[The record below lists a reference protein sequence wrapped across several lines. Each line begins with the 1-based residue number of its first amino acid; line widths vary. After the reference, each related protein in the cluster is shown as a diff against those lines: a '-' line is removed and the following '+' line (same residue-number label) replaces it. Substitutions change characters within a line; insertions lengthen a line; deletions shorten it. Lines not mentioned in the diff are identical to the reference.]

1 MLLNQNY
8 ILLFSLSINMLWAS
22 CSPLD
27 SLKTYWLNPAQ
38 KIEGNIKRIEKFPS
52 KFVTPRNVDVWFP
65 KEYDNTKEY
74 SVLYMHDG
82 QMLFDADKTWN
93 SQEWG
98 VDEHMSALLKTSKI
112 KETIVV
118 GIWNIYSERNA
129 NYFPQKVF
137 EDLNKENKEALQ
149 HMAEKKNQETFINS
163 DDYLKFIVN
172 ELKPYIDANFPTKT
186 SPKDTAI
193 MGSSR
198 GGLIS
203 LYAICEY
210 PEIFGAAACLST
222 HWIGTY
228 SNTESNQIPYVIFDY
243 LMDNLPSPKNHKI
256 YFDYGTK
263 TLDALYLPYQDLVT
277 TALEYKLYDDESMVN
292 LKFDGHE
299 HAEKF
304 WNKRLATPLTFLLK
318 TTYE

>member
-8 ILLFSLSINMLWAS
+8 ILFFFLSVNMLWAS
-22 CSPLD
+22 CTPLD
-27 SLKTYWLNPAQ
+27 SITTYWVNPTQ

-52 KFVTPRNVDVWFP
+52 KFVTPRNVDIWFP
-65 KEYDNTKEY
+65 KDFDNTKTY
-74 SVLYMHDG
+74 SVLYMQDG

-93 SQEWG
+93 GQEWG
-98 VDEHMSALLKTSKI
+98 VDKHMSLLLNDSKL

-118 GIWNIYSERNA
+118 GIWNVYSERNA

-137 EDLNKENKEALQ
+137 EALDKENKVALQ
-149 HMAEKKNQETFINS
+149 RMAKKKNQETFVNS
-163 DDYLKFIVN
+163 DNYLKFIVS
-172 ELKPYIDANFPTKT
+172 ELKPYIDITFPTKT
-186 SPKDTAI
+186 SPEDTAI

-198 GGLIS
+198 GALIS

-210 PEIFGAAACLST
+210 PEVFGAAACLST

-228 SNTESNQIPYVIFDY
+228 SNAESNQIPYVIFDY

-256 YFDYGTK
+256 YFDYGTQ
-263 TLDALYLPYQDLVT
+263 TLDALYLPYQDLAT
-277 TALEYKLYDDESMVN
+277 TALEYKSYDDESMVN

-304 WNKRLATPLTFLLK
+304 WYKRLATPLTFLLK
-318 TTYE
+318 NN

>member
-8 ILLFSLSINMLWAS
+8 ILLFFLSINMLWAT
-22 CSPLD
+22 CTPLD
-27 SLKTYWLNPAQ
+27 SIKTYWINPTE
-38 KIEGNIKRIEKFPS
+38 KIEGNIKRVEKFPS
-52 KFVTPRNVDVWFP
+52 KFVTPRNVDIWAP
-65 KEYDNTKEY
+65 KDFDSTKTY

-93 SQEWG
+93 GQEWG
-98 VDEHMSALLKTSKI
+98 VDEHMSELLNESKL

-118 GIWNIYSERNA
+118 GIWNVYSERNA

-137 EDLNKENKEALQ
+137 EALDKENKEALRR
-149 HMAEKKNQETFINS
+149 MAEKKNQETFINS
-163 DDYLKFIVN
+163 DDYLKFIVT
-172 ELKPYIDANFPTKT
+172 ELKPYIDTNFPTKT
-186 SPKDTAI
+186 SSKDTAI

-210 PEIFGAAACLST
+210 PEVFGAAACLST

-228 SNTESNQIPYVIFDY
+228 SNAESNQIPYVIFDY
-243 LMDNLPSPKNHKI
+243 LMDNLPSPINHKI
-256 YFDYGTK
+256 YFDYGTH
-263 TLDALYLPYQDLVT
+263 TLDALYLPYQNLVT
-277 TALEYKLYDDESMVN
+277 TALEYKSYNDESMVN

-304 WNKRLATPLTFLLK
+304 WNKRLAMPLNFLLK
-318 TTYE
+318 KNYE

>member
-1 MLLNQNY
+1 MIIKL
-8 ILLFSLSINMLWAS
+8 ICISIFFFSTNMLSAS
-22 CSPLD
+22 SIQLD
-27 SLKTYWLNPAQ
+27 SIKNYRINATQNL
-38 KIEGNIKRIEKFPS
+38 EGTIQRIEKFPS
-52 KFVTPRNVDVWFP
+52 KFVTPRNVDIWLP
-65 KEYDNTKEY
+65 KDFKKNKTY
-74 SVLYMHDG
+74 SVLYIHDG

-93 SQEWG
+93 GQEWG
-98 VDEHMSALLKTSKI
+98 VDEHISKLIKTSKI

-137 EDLNKENKEALQ
+137 EMLDKENKEALQ
-149 HMAEKKNQETFINS
+149 RMAAKKNQVTFINS
-163 DDYLKFIVN
+163 DDYLKFIVT
-172 ELKPYIDANFPTKT
+172 ELKPYVDTNFPTRT
-186 SPKDTAI
+186 TPKDTSI

-228 SNTESNQIPYVIFDY
+228 SKTESNQIPYVIFDY
-243 LMDNLPSPKNHKI
+243 LMENLPSPKNHKI

-277 TALEYKLYDDESMVN
+277 TVLEYKSYDEESMIN

-304 WNKRLATPLTFLLK
+304 WNKRLETPLTFLLNK
-318 TTYE
+318 TYE

>member
-1 MLLNQNY
+1 M
-8 ILLFSLSINMLWAS
+8 SVNMLWAS
-22 CSPLD
+22 CTPLD
-27 SLKTYWLNPAQ
+27 SITTYWMNPTQ

-52 KFVTPRNVDVWFP
+52 KFVTPRNVDIWFP
-65 KEYDNTKEY
+65 KDFDNTKTY
-74 SVLYMHDG
+74 SVLYMQDG

-93 SQEWG
+93 GQEWG
-98 VDEHMSALLKTSKI
+98 VDEHMSLLLNDSKL

-118 GIWNIYSERNA
+118 GIWNVYSERNA

-137 EDLNKENKEALQ
+137 EALDKENKEALQ
-149 HMAEKKNQETFINS
+149 RMAKKKNQETFVNS
-163 DDYLKFIVN
+163 DNYLKFIVS
-172 ELKPYIDANFPTKT
+172 ELKPYIDITFPTKT
-186 SPKDTAI
+186 SPEDTAI

-198 GGLIS
+198 GALIS

-210 PEIFGAAACLST
+210 PEVFGAAACLST

-228 SNTESNQIPYVIFDY
+228 SNAESNQIPYVIFDY

-256 YFDYGTK
+256 YFDYGTQ

-277 TALEYKLYDDESMVN
+277 TALEYKSYDDESMVN
-292 LKFDGHE
+292 LKFDGYE

-304 WNKRLATPLTFLLK
+304 WNKRLASPLTFLLK
-318 TTYE
+318 KDYE

>member
-1 MLLNQNY
+1 
-8 ILLFSLSINMLWAS
+8 MLWAS

-118 GIWNIYSERNA
+118 GI
-129 NYFPQKVF
+129 
-137 EDLNKENKEALQ
+137 
-149 HMAEKKNQETFINS
+149 
-163 DDYLKFIVN
+163 
-172 ELKPYIDANFPTKT
+172 
-186 SPKDTAI
+186 
-193 MGSSR
+193 
-198 GGLIS
+198 
-203 LYAICEY
+203 
-210 PEIFGAAACLST
+210 
-222 HWIGTY
+222 
-228 SNTESNQIPYVIFDY
+228 
-243 LMDNLPSPKNHKI
+243 
-256 YFDYGTK
+256 
-263 TLDALYLPYQDLVT
+263 
-277 TALEYKLYDDESMVN
+277 
-292 LKFDGHE
+292 
-299 HAEKF
+299 
-304 WNKRLATPLTFLLK
+304 
-318 TTYE
+318 

>member
-1 MLLNQNY
+1 MLLNKTH
-8 ILLFSLSINMLWAS
+8 ILLFSLSVNMLWAS
-22 CSPLD
+22 SSSLD
-27 SLKTYWLNPAQ
+27 SIKTYWMNPSQ

-52 KFVTPRNVDVWFP
+52 KYVTPRNVDVWFP
-65 KEYDNTKEY
+65 KDYDNTKTY

-93 SQEWG
+93 GQEWG

-118 GIWNIYSERNA
+118 GIWNVYSERNA

-137 EDLNKENKEALQ
+137 ETLDKENKEALKR
-149 HMAEKKNQETFINS
+149 MAEKKNQETFINS
-163 DDYLKFIVN
+163 DDYLKFIVT
-172 ELKPYIDANFPTKT
+172 ELKPYIDTNFSTKT

-210 PEIFGAAACLST
+210 PDVFGTAACLST

-228 SNTESNQIPYVIFDY
+228 SNSESNQIPYAILDY
-243 LMDNLPSPKNHKI
+243 MMDNLPSPTNHRI

-263 TLDALYLPYQDLVT
+263 TLDALYLNYQNLVT
-277 TALEYKLYDDESMVN
+277 TALEYKSYDNESMVN
-292 LKFDGHE
+292 LKFDEHE

-318 TTYE
+318 NK